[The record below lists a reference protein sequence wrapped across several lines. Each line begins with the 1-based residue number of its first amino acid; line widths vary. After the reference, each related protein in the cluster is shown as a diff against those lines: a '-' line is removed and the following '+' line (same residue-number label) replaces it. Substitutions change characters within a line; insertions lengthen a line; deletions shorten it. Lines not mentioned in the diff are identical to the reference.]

1 MYDIAMRQ
9 GIQPTADLI
18 WLKGK
23 KNVYIISI
31 SANQVICEQLI
42 NNGTWKWGQFKAI
55 LHCPSTISG
64 VSRCAT
70 LKKTNSVLNFNKIK
84 FTELNVDIPGG
95 KFQFEFS
102 ISIYNSDLKTRKTMI

>member
-42 NNGTWKWGQFKAI
+42 NNGTWK
-55 LHCPSTISG
+55 
-64 VSRCAT
+64 
-70 LKKTNSVLNFNKIK
+70 
-84 FTELNVDIPGG
+84 
-95 KFQFEFS
+95 
-102 ISIYNSDLKTRKTMI
+102 